1 MRNSAPRHAS
11 NTATLPDGGTSP
23 GDATGL
29 RRFGLA
35 GLLLVAGF
43 AVPLYHLVR
52 FALGSELYSYIVIV
66 PLVSAYLVWLDRHRL
81 FPSGTRLH
89 PAWAGGLLISGLLL
103 LTWAWV
109 IHRSGG
115 KGAPVDALAFAMY
128 AFVSLLGAAACFFV
142 GRAGLRVL
150 GFPLAFLVFLAPLP
164 VAVEAG
170 FESVLQHGSSW
181 SAHRLFDL
189 VGMPTYR
196 EGTFFQLP
204 GFSMQVAPECSG
216 IRSTLALFLTSLVA
230 GQMFLRSPWKQTLLA
245 AVVLPI
251 ALLRNGF
258 RVFVIGELCVE
269 VGPHMIHSWIHRQG
283 GPVFFALSLIPFS
296 AVLYLLY
303 RSDRG
308 PAPSVK
314 SPI

>member
-1 MRNSAPRHAS
+1 MRNSAPRPARTS
-11 NTATLPDGGTSP
+11 STTPKGAPSPD
-23 GDATGL
+23 DAAAL
-29 RRFGLA
+29 RRFALT
-35 GLLLVAGF
+35 GLLLLAAF
-43 AVPLYHLVR
+43 ALPLYHLVR

-66 PLVSAYLVWLDRHRL
+66 PLVSGYLVWLDRQRL
-81 FPSGTRLH
+81 SPSGARLH
-89 PAWAGGLLISGLLL
+89 PAFAAGFLITGIILLAR
-103 LTWAWV
+103 AWLV
-109 IHRSGG
+109 HRSGSV
-115 KGAPVDALAFAMY
+115 GAPVDALAFAMY
-128 AFVSLLGAAACFFV
+128 AFVSLLAAAACLFI
-142 GRAGLRVL
+142 GRTGLRTL
-150 GFPLAFLVFLAPLP
+150 GFPLAFLIFLAPLP
-164 VAVEAG
+164 TAVETG
-170 FESVLQHGSSW
+170 LEHILQHGSSW
-181 SAHRLFDL
+181 AAHRFFDL
-189 VGMPTYR
+189 AGMPTYR

-296 AVLYLLY
+296 VILYLLF
-303 RSDRG
+303 RSDRRSVPSAQS
-308 PAPSVK
+308 PA
-314 SPI
+314 